1 MQLAPSSEAPVP
13 ILFLFFITMPIVE
26 MYLLIQVGG
35 WIGALPTIGLVALTA
50 VVGMTLLR
58 QQGFAT
64 LLRGQQRMAEGQLP
78 AQELMEGF
86 ALAVGGALLLTPGFV
101 TDAVGFALLLP
112 LTRRMLVGALVRRG
126 VWQMQQGPGG
136 WEMRNE
142 GGQWR
147 RDGAS
152 RAQFRFEA
160 RMGGKATPQTDPRI
174 HRGSDGGRVIEGEFE
189 RTDDDSR
196 P

>member
-1 MQLAPSSEAPVP
+1 MP
-13 ILFLFFITMPIVE
+13 ILFLFFLTMPILE

-64 LLRGQQRMAEGQLP
+64 LLRGQQRLAEGQLP

-101 TDAVGFALLLP
+101 TDAVGFCLLLP
-112 LTRRMLVGALVRRG
+112 PTRRLLVGALVRRG
-126 VWQMQQGPGG
+126 VWQMQQSGDG

-142 GGQWR
+142 GGQWQQ
-147 RDGAS
+147 RDGSA

-160 RMGGKATPQTDPRI
+160 QMGGKGPSGGDPRV
-174 HRGSDGGRVIEGEFE
+174 HRSPAGGRVIEGEFE

-196 P
+196 A

>member
-1 MQLAPSSEAPVP
+1 MP
-13 ILFLFFITMPIVE
+13 ILFLFFLTMPIVE

-152 RAQFRFEA
+152 RAQFRLEA

>member
-1 MQLAPSSEAPVP
+1 MP
-13 ILFLFFITMPIVE
+13 ILFLLFLAMPIVE

-50 VVGMTLLR
+50 MVGMALLR

-101 TDAVGFALLLP
+101 TDAVGFSLLLP
-112 LTRRMLVGALVRRG
+112 PTRRLLVGAFVRRG

-142 GGQWR
+142 GGQWQQR
-147 RDGAS
+147 GGS
-152 RAQFRFEA
+152 GHAQFHFEA
-160 RMGGKATPQTDPRI
+160 HMRGKGPAGAPGDGPHV
-174 HRGSDGGRVIEGEFE
+174 HRAPDGGRVIEGEFE
-189 RTDDDSR
+189 RTDDDPR
-196 P
+196 R

>member
-1 MQLAPSSEAPVP
+1 MP
-13 ILFLFFITMPIVE
+13 ILFLFFLTMPIVE

-160 RMGGKATPQTDPRI
+160 RMGGKATPHTDPRI

>member
-1 MQLAPSSEAPVP
+1 MP
-13 ILFLFFITMPIVE
+13 ILFLFFLTMPIVE

-86 ALAVGGALLLTPGFV
+86 ALAVGGALLLAGFV
-101 TDAVGFALLLP
+101 TDAVGFALLL

-174 HRGSDGGRVIEGEFE
+174 HQGLRRQP
-189 RTDDDSR
+189 RHR
-196 P
+196 R